1 MKIIKKIINEFL
13 KACCGEWNGLQ
24 IFLIPTTLFYLLD
37 GFSVARWVSEI
48 LTMQVQ
54 FFPLVLFVAAL
65 FVVLFAIGK
74 QYTFYIKPELAISS
88 KVRKELMYEFVFGI
102 HKIILI
108 VLMAFMIG
116 YVLSSFLRY
125 FYNVKMVTRNT
136 YAVVVHIL
144 CVFMVFYQ
152 YTMNLW
158 LSHFLKR
165 GYHPDRAMTYL
176 EVYMK
181 RNKIAFIRYTLT
193 MVIVMSFSVYLYRI
207 LITQLV
213 APIIELLFVTT
224 NISLKFSVIPVT
236 SSFGHISNV
245 CVILV
250 AFIVANL
257 LFAPIMN
264 LLNALM
270 KRLHPLETVDMRRA
284 NA

>member
-1 MKIIKKIINEFL
+1 MKIIEKIINEFL
-13 KACCGEWNGLQ
+13 KSCCGEWNGLQ

-37 GFSVARWVSEI
+37 GFSVARWVSGI
-48 LTMQVQ
+48 LTLQIQ
-54 FFPLVLFVAAL
+54 FFPLVIFVATM

-74 QYTFYIKPELAISS
+74 QYTFYIKPELSISP
-88 KVRKELMYEFVFGI
+88 KVRRDLMYEFVFGI
-102 HKIILI
+102 HKVIFI

-125 FYNVKMVTRNT
+125 FYSVQMVTRNT
-136 YAVVVHIL
+136 YAVAVHVL

-165 GYHPDRAMTYL
+165 GYQPNRAKAYL
-176 EVYMK
+176 EVYMR
-181 RNKIAFIRYTLT
+181 RNKVAFIRYTLS
-193 MVIVMSFSVYLYRI
+193 MIIVMSFSVYLYRI
-207 LITQLV
+207 LIIQLI
-213 APIIELLFVTT
+213 APAIELLFVAT
-224 NISLKFSVIPVT
+224 NVSLKFSVIPVS

-245 CVILV
+245 CVILM

-264 LLNALM
+264 LLATLM
-270 KRLHPLETVDMRRA
+270 KRLHPLEDANLGRA